1 MPGGLRRAG
10 LGAIMA
16 SLALASAGAPP
27 ARAAPSDPAAAQ
39 IDAFDASLVET
50 MKAGKSLGP
59 SGRYKKL
66 EPVVARSFDIPTM
79 IAFAV
84 GPTWA
89 QIPAAQREALTGA
102 FNRLTVASYA
112 KNFDSFSGERF
123 VVNPTVVTRGPDKLV
138 QTQIIAAGQAP
149 VAINYRM
156 RQSGGAW
163 KIIDVY
169 YNGSISQLTTRRA
182 DFSATLAQGGP
193 AALVAHL
200 NALVDKQMK

>member
-1 MPGGLRRAG
+1 MLGGLRLAG
-10 LGAIMA
+10 LGVMLA
-16 SLALASAGAPP
+16 SLAVASGAP
-27 ARAAPSDPAAAQ
+27 ARAASADPAAAQ
-39 IDAFDASLVET
+39 IDAFDNGLIET
-50 MKAGKSLGP
+50 MKAGKSLGL

-66 EPVVARSFDIPTM
+66 EPVVARAFDIPTM

-123 VVNPTVVTRGPDKLV
+123 MVNPTVVTRGPDKLV
-138 QTQIIAAGQAP
+138 QTQIIAPGQAP

-156 RQSGGAW
+156 RQSGGSW
-163 KIIDVY
+163 KVIDVY
-169 YNGSISQLTTRRA
+169 YNGAISHLTTRRA
-182 DFSATLAQGGP
+182 DFSAPLAHGGP
-193 AALVAHL
+193 AALITHL
-200 NALVDKQMK
+200 NALVDKEMK

>member
-1 MPGGLRRAG
+1 MVGGLKLAG
-10 LGAIMA
+10 LGVMLA
-16 SLALASAGAPP
+16 SLALAAIGGAP
-27 ARAAPSDPAAAQ
+27 ARAATADPAAAQ
-39 IDAFDASLVET
+39 IDAFDAALVET
-50 MKAGKSLGP
+50 MKAGKSLGL

-66 EPVVARSFDIPTM
+66 EPVVARTFDIPTM

-123 VVNPTVVTRGPDKLV
+123 VVNPAVVTRGPDKLV
-138 QTQIIAAGQAP
+138 QTQIIAPGQAP
-149 VAINYRM
+149 VAINYR
-156 RQSGGAW
+156 RRLAGGAW

-169 YNGSISQLTTRRA
+169 YNGAISQLTTRRA
-182 DFSATLAQGGP
+182 DFSATLASGGP
-193 AALVAHL
+193 TALIAHL

>member
-1 MPGGLRRAG
+1 MVGGLKLAG
-10 LGAIMA
+10 LGVMLA
-16 SLALASAGAPP
+16 SLALAAIGGAP
-27 ARAAPSDPAAAQ
+27 ARAATADPAAAQ
-39 IDAFDASLVET
+39 IDAFDAALVET
-50 MKAGKSLGP
+50 MKAGKSLGL

-66 EPVVARSFDIPTM
+66 EPVVARTFDIPTM

-123 VVNPTVVTRGPDKLV
+123 VVNPAVVTRGPDKLV
-138 QTQIIAAGQAP
+138 QTQIIAPGQAP

-156 RQSGGAW
+156 RLAGGAW

-169 YNGSISQLTTRRA
+169 YNGAISQLTTRRA
-182 DFSATLAQGGP
+182 DFSATLASGGP
-193 AALVAHL
+193 TALIAHL